1 MILFFFLNYCC
12 WFVHLFT
19 IQDSGMSSLND
30 QYVDLCFLFSCY
42 GSVLSL
48 NGEPEPSVFIEAVGH
63 SLEDCT
69 KFQEESKTEQD
80 GSYRIRGLQVF
91 NPLSEQCLSSLI
103 SQILIEVYG
112 KMSVMLTS
120 TPFSRNS
127 SRPPVVAMLPHWP
140 CHPGPSVRNR

>member
-1 MILFFFLNYCC
+1 M
-12 WFVHLFT
+12 
-19 IQDSGMSSLND
+19 SGLND
-30 QYVDLCFLFSCY
+30 QYINLCFISSCY

-63 SLEDCT
+63 SPEDCT

-91 NPLSEQCLSSLI
+91 NPLPEQCLYSLI

-112 KMSVMLTS
+112 KMSVTLTS
-120 TPFSRNS
+120 TPSCQNS
-127 SRPPVVAMLPHWP
+127 TKPPVVTVPLH
-140 CHPGPSVRNR
+140 